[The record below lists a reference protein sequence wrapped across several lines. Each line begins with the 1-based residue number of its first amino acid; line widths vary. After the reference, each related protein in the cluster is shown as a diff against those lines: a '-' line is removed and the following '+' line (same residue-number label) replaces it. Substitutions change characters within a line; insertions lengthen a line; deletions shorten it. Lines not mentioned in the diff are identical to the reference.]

1 MPNVSIHDCQFVGAI
16 WEEKSLQA
24 VQTVAQ
30 ALLNL
35 TDLFKSQGISVQ
47 SLLTINSTNDDP
59 VVTNTLPKSLIPKVL
74 GAKTPVGAKHVTHK

>member
-1 MPNVSIHDCQFVGAI
+1 VSNVSIHDCQFVGAI

-35 TDLFKSQGISVQ
+35 TDLFKSQGISIQ
-47 SLLTINSTNDDP
+47 SFLTVNPHKDEPIAINVP
-59 VVTNTLPKSLIPKVL
+59 PKPLGPKTLGV
-74 GAKTPVGAKHVTHK
+74 KHAAHK

>member
-1 MPNVSIHDCQFVGAI
+1 MSNVSIHNCQFVGAI

-24 VQTVAQ
+24 IQTVAQ

-47 SLLTINSTNDDP
+47 SFLTINSEKDNPITTNIP
-59 VVTNTLPKSLIPKVL
+59 KKSLTPQVL